1 VGQTIQ
7 PAFTMGLSLIGNV
20 PTNKLR
26 LVVGLGNP
34 GARYEN
40 TRHNAGFMIADKIAR
55 DFNISFDKRK
65 FDCAFGR
72 GFIEDVEVLLAKPM
86 AFMNCSGPPIQKL
99 AHFFRIQCKEMVVI
113 HDDIDLVFGR
123 LKIKE
128 KGGHGGHNGIRSL
141 MDAFGGG
148 DFVRLRI
155 GVGRS
160 ELGDNVTDHV
170 LGRFSV
176 QNAEVLTRIISG
188 ARDAIVTV
196 LCKGTKAGMNLFN
209 GKDLAITA

>member
-1 VGQTIQ
+1 MI
-7 PAFTMGLSLIGNV
+7 GLSLIGNNLYKNPNV
-20 PTNKLR
+20 NLR

-40 TRHNAGFMIADKIAR
+40 TRHNAGFMIADKIAQ
-55 DFNISFDKRK
+55 DFNISLDKRK
-65 FDCAFGR
+65 FDCVYGR
-72 GFIEDVEVLLAKPM
+72 GFIEDLEVLLTKPM
-86 AFMNCSGPPIQKL
+86 AFMNRSGPPIQKL

-155 GVGRS
+155 GIGRS
-160 ELGDNVTDHV
+160 ELRESVTNHV

-176 QNAEVLTRIISG
+176 QNAEFLTRIISG
-188 ARDAIVTV
+188 GRDAVVTV

-209 GKDLAITA
+209 GKDLVITA

>member
-1 VGQTIQ
+1 MI
-7 PAFTMGLSLIGNV
+7 GLALIGSNLYKNPNV
-20 PTNKLR
+20 NLR

-55 DFNISFDKRK
+55 DFNISLDKRK
-65 FDCAFGR
+65 FDCVYGR

-86 AFMNCSGPPIQKL
+86 AFMNRSGPPIQKL

-141 MDAFGGG
+141 LDAFGGG

-160 ELGDNVTDHV
+160 EFGDSVTDHV

-188 ARDAIVTV
+188 ARDALVTV

>member
-1 VGQTIQ
+1 
-7 PAFTMGLSLIGNV
+7 M
-20 PTNKLR
+20 
-26 LVVGLGNP
+26 VVGLGNP
-34 GARYEN
+34 GARYEK

-55 DFNISFDKRK
+55 DFNISLDKKK
-65 FDCAFGR
+65 FDCVYGR

-141 MDAFGGG
+141 MDAFGEG

-160 ELGDNVTDHV
+160 ELGESVTNHV

-176 QNAEVLTRIISG
+176 QNAELLTRIISG
-188 ARDAIVTV
+188 GRDAVVTV